1 MRARI
6 LVAEDHQI
14 NWTLAELLL
23 SRRGHRADHAKDG
36 RQALAMLERGG
47 YELVFMDCRMPG
59 LDGYQ
64 TAREIRRREAS
75 DPRRRVAIVAMTAN
89 ASEEDRRRCLAAG
102 MDDYIGKPISFEA
115 LDEALE
121 RWLSPERRD
130 VPALDEARLNELRR
144 VLSPAELSAILNK
157 LVAEVNGEVEQ
168 IDLAGPQADPGGLAH
183 TAHRIQNSAQL
194 IGARGLA
201 EAAAQLEARAQRER
215 GASWRPSRGERRR
228 LAHEWELT
236 RAAIEQQAYAV
247 AAAGERQ

>member
-14 NWTLAELLL
+14 NWRLTELLL

-64 TAREIRRREAS
+64 TTREIRRREAS
-75 DPRRRVAIVAMTAN
+75 DPRRRAAIVAMTAN

-102 MDDYIGKPISFEA
+102 MDDYIGKPISFEV

-130 VPALDEARLNELRR
+130 VPALDE
-144 VLSPAELSAILNK
+144 AILNK

-168 IDLAGPQADPGGLAH
+168 IDLAGPQADPGGVAH
-183 TAHRIQNSAQL
+183 TAHRIQNSARL
-194 IGARGLA
+194 IGASRLA
-201 EAAAQLEARAQRER
+201 DAAAQVEARAVRER
-215 GASWRPSRGERRR
+215 GTRWRPTGSERRR

-236 RAAIEQQAYAV
+236 RAAIEQQAFAV

>member
-14 NWTLAELLL
+14 NWTVAELLL

-36 RQALAMLERGG
+36 HQALAMLERGA

-89 ASEEDRRRCLAAG
+89 ASEGRPQALPGRWDGRLHRQADQLRGARRGARTLA
-102 MDDYIGKPISFEA
+102 
-115 LDEALE
+115 
-121 RWLSPERRD
+121 LSERRD

-144 VLSPAELSAILNK
+144 VLSPVELSAILNK

-194 IGARGLA
+194 IGASGWPRPPLR
-201 EAAAQLEARAQRER
+201 LEARAAARAR
-215 GASWRPSRGERRR
+215 RSRGVRAAASDAGSRTSRSSRGRRSSSR
-228 LAHEWELT
+228 LT
-236 RAAIEQQAYAV
+236 R
-247 AAAGERQ
+247 

>member
-23 SRRGHRADHAKDG
+23 SRRGHSADHAKDG
-36 RQALAMLERGG
+36 HQALAMLERGA

-75 DPRRRVAIVAMTAN
+75 DPRWRVAIVAMTAN
-89 ASEEDRRRCLAAG
+89 ASEADRRRCLAAG

-115 LDEALE
+115 LDETLE
-121 RWLSPERRD
+121 RWLPERRH

-144 VLSPAELSAILNK
+144 VLSPDELAALLSK
-157 LVAEVNGEVEQ
+157 LVAEVEG
-168 IDLAGPQADPGGLAH
+168 
-183 TAHRIQNSAQL
+183 
-194 IGARGLA
+194 
-201 EAAAQLEARAQRER
+201 
-215 GASWRPSRGERRR
+215 
-228 LAHEWELT
+228 
-236 RAAIEQQAYAV
+236 
-247 AAAGERQ
+247 